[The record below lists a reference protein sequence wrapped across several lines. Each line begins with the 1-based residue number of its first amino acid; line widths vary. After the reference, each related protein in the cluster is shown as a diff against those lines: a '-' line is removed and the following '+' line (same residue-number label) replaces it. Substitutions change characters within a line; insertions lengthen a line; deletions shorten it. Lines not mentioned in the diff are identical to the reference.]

1 MKKLTL
7 TIILAA
13 VAISA
18 AAQDFDSLFG
28 NFAKQ
33 ADTEYQSFQDD
44 ANKAFL
50 DLLKESWVEF
60 HVFTGLDYPKKP
72 KPETPPVAPVAPV
85 APVQPEVTTPV
96 QVEPEPEP
104 VSEPEP
110 EPVSEPE
117 KSERTCSFTFYGS
130 QLNFIIP
137 EAMADYKMSGNSE
150 DEVAKFWDSLSCEDY
165 SSVLSQI
172 NEHASRMQLEGWSLF
187 LLIDHLAGVL
197 YGPSR
202 ADESEVFKIFI
213 MNQLGMDARLGLA
226 DGKLTA
232 NVCVKEQVYASLFYQ
247 YQGRNYYFSPSIR
260 QVEHFKSYSGQFYD
274 NMTPLSV
281 EITRPLN
288 IGNENTVSLISKYS
302 KVFGMNMQLP
312 VNNAR
317 CAFYLDYPQVDL
329 DIYARAAYDEAFI
342 SSLSQALRPLLEGK
356 DEVTQVNL
364 LLNFLQYDFDY
375 KTDDEQFGYEKPF
388 FLEENFIYPCN
399 DCEDRSILFSNLVRC
414 LLGLDVVLVDYP
426 DHVATAV
433 RFHSETEGDCLMY
446 DGYRYTICD
455 PTYIGAPVGMAM
467 EDYRGVEF
475 NVLPL

>member
-1 MKKLTL
+1 MKKLTS

-18 AAQDFDSLFG
+18 AAQDFDSLFD

-50 DLLKESWVEF
+50 NLLKESWVEF
-60 HVFTGLDYPKKP
+60 QVFAGLEYPKKP

-104 VSEPEP
+104 EPVIVPEP
-110 EPVSEPE
+110 EEGV
-117 KSERTCSFTFYGS
+117 RACSFEFYGS
-130 QLNFIIP
+130 QLDFIIP
-137 EAMADYKMSGNSE
+137 EAMANYKMSGNSE

-187 LLIDHLAGVL
+187 LLIDCLADEL
-197 YGPSR
+197 YWPSR

-260 QVEHFKSYSGQFYD
+260 QVEHFKSYPGQFSD

-288 IGNENTVSLISKYS
+288 IGNENTVSLRSKYS
-302 KVFGMNMQLP
+302 KVFGMNMQFP
-312 VNNAR
+312 VNIAL
-317 CAFYLDYPQVDL
+317 CAFYADYPQVDV
-329 DIYARAAYDEAFI
+329 DIYARAAYDEAFT
-342 SSLSQALRPLLEGK
+342 SSMSHALRPLLEGK

-364 LLNFLQYDFDY
+364 LLHFLQYDFDY
-375 KTDDEQFGYEKPF
+375 MTDDEQFGYEKPF
-388 FLEENFIYPCN
+388 FLEENFLYPCN
-399 DCEDRSILFSNLVRC
+399 DCEDRSILFSNLVRR

-433 RFHSETEGDCLMY
+433 RFNSETEGDCLMY
-446 DGYRYTICD
+446 DGHRYTICD

>member
-60 HVFTGLDYPKKP
+60 QVFAGLEYPKKP
-72 KPETPPVAPVAPV
+72 KPKTPPVAPVAPV
-85 APVQPEVTTPV
+85 VPVQPEVTTPV
-96 QVEPEPEP
+96 QI
-104 VSEPEP
+104 EPEP

-130 QLNFIIP
+130 QLDFIIP

-150 DEVAKFWDSLSCEDY
+150 DEVAKFWDSLSSEDY
-165 SSVLSQI
+165 RSVLSQI
-172 NEHASRMQLEGWSLF
+172 NEYASRMQLEGWSLF

-202 ADESEVFKIFI
+202 ADESEVFKIFM

-260 QVEHFKSYSGQFYD
+260 QVEHFKSYSG
-274 NMTPLSV
+274 
-281 EITRPLN
+281 
-288 IGNENTVSLISKYS
+288 
-302 KVFGMNMQLP
+302 
-312 VNNAR
+312 
-317 CAFYLDYPQVDL
+317 
-329 DIYARAAYDEAFI
+329 
-342 SSLSQALRPLLEGK
+342 
-356 DEVTQVNL
+356 
-364 LLNFLQYDFDY
+364 
-375 KTDDEQFGYEKPF
+375 
-388 FLEENFIYPCN
+388 
-399 DCEDRSILFSNLVRC
+399 
-414 LLGLDVVLVDYP
+414 
-426 DHVATAV
+426 
-433 RFHSETEGDCLMY
+433 
-446 DGYRYTICD
+446 
-455 PTYIGAPVGMAM
+455 
-467 EDYRGVEF
+467 
-475 NVLPL
+475 